1 LFVDVSRLTPIHGH
15 VDDGGNYF
23 VFYTMLDNTY
33 KGEKE
38 MLKLLAFLAISCL
51 IGAVY
56 NLMKES

>member
-1 LFVDVSRLTPIHGH
+1 
-15 VDDGGNYF
+15 NYF